1 MFELVY
7 PLKSVPV
14 FPLPTADRPSD
25 GKEIVSG
32 EMVPIVEDNGLV
44 VGEAAR
50 SHVHGGS
57 KLLHPVVHL
66 HIINRDG
73 LFFLQKRSDEKD
85 FLPGMWDTAVGGHV
99 DFGEQLEEALLR
111 EAGEELGLFD
121 FNPVYLMTYVFE
133 SEREKELVNVY
144 GTVGNFDLKPS
155 NGEVVEGRWW
165 TPEEIV
171 SATGKGIITPNFE
184 GEFPRIRPLMEALL

>member
-7 PLKSVPV
+7 PLNPVPV
-14 FPLPTADRPSD
+14 LPLPTADRPSN
-25 GKEIVSG
+25 GREIRPG
-32 EMVPIVEDNGLV
+32 EMVPIVETCGLV
-44 VGEAAR
+44 MGEATR
-50 SHVHGGS
+50 KYVHGGS

-73 LFFLQKRSDEKD
+73 LFYLQKRGDDKD

-99 DFGEQLEEALLR
+99 DFGEQLEEALIR

-121 FNPVYLMTYVFE
+121 FNPVYLMSYVFE

-144 GTVGNFDLKPS
+144 GTVGNFLLTPA
-155 NGEVVEGRWW
+155 NGEVSGGKWW
-165 TPEEIV
+165 TPEEIE
-171 SATGKGIITPNFE
+171 AAMGKGIITPNYE
-184 GEFPRIRPLMEALL
+184 GEFPKVRSLMEALL